1 MQIVENENAVLNKN
15 VLIYDCFDD
24 GQKKIATIH
33 IDFSKNAKAISTE
46 NDDNWCEW
54 NVWERI
60 ECASI
65 EDYFEL
71 KKTKK
76 FRREIEQKIKENTVG
91 KGKMRVKILVFPYSD
106 DCKLKEAMKNDMRNI
121 IYRVNNK
128 NIVIDEYVLQ

>member
-1 MQIVENENAVLNKN
+1 MQIVENENAVLNKK

-33 IDFSKNAKAISTE
+33 IDFSKNTKDISTE

-71 KKTKK
+71 KNNEEI
-76 FRREIEQKIKENTVG
+76 RREIEQKIKENTVS
-91 KGKMRVKILVFPYSD
+91 KGKKRVKIVVYSHSND
-106 DCKLKEAMKNDMRNI
+106 YKVKEAMKNDIRNSI
-121 IYRVNNK
+121 IRSNNK
-128 NIVIDEYVLQ
+128 NIVIDEYELQ